1 MPSQR
6 RGLLSALGAILSGG
20 LAGCFTRDIEA
31 EASLQVLS
39 NLEEQTLEVEISGS
53 EDEILFSDTITVSE
67 DEEVTREGVVTGQDG
82 DSFSVEVTKGEKTV
96 STSWRLNCVEDEEM
110 KDLLALIV
118 TGQGE
123 IHISDACRAL

>member
-6 RGLLSALGAILSGG
+6 RALLSSLGAILSGG
-20 LAGCFTRDIEA
+20 LAGCFRRDIEA

-39 NLEEQTLEVEISGS
+39 NLEEQTLEVEIRGS

-67 DEEVTREGVVTGQDG
+67 DEEVTREGVVTGHDG
-82 DSFSVEVTKGEKTV
+82 DSFFVEVTKGEKTV
-96 STSWRLNCVEDEEM
+96 STSCRLNCVEDGEM

>member
-1 MPSQR
+1 MTYRKVYCASESLLPKYFSILSKLEYMPSQR

-20 LAGCFTRDIEA
+20 LAGCFARDLED

-39 NLEEQTLEVEISGS
+39 NLEEQTLEVEISDS

-82 DSFSVEVTKGEKTV
+82 DSFSLEVTKGIRRSLRV
-96 STSWRLNCVEDEEM
+96 GD
-110 KDLLALIV
+110 
-118 TGQGE
+118 
-123 IHISDACRAL
+123 